1 MLAELIEKMNE
12 LRAQEEVLVDIYLA
26 SAGKENEA
34 LYDLVELRK
43 ELQVVENQ
51 VRMLMDI

>member
-1 MLAELIEKMNE
+1 MLAELIEKMHE

-51 VRMLMDI
+51 VRIMMDM